1 MKEQYQPMIL
11 LINSFIR
18 RNKLINLRINL
29 LNRRY
34 KPIHGV
40 A

>member
-1 MKEQYQPMIL
+1 MIL

-18 RNKLINLRINL
+18 RNKLINLCINL
-29 LNRRY
+29 LNRCY
-34 KPIHGV
+34 KPIHSV